1 MVMSRPTLFHWMLMQ
16 SCVQVLF
23 SMVGE

>member
-1 MVMSRPTLFHWMLMQ
+1 MSRPTLFHWMLMQ